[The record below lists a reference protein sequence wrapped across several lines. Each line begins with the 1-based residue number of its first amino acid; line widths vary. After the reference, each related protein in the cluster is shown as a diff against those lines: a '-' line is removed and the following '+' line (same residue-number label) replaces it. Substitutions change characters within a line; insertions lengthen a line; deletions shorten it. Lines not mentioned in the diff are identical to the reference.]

1 MIKNIKYNFFAFLV
15 ISATINLNA
24 CNNRREKQA
33 NSKYTEVKENPI
45 INVPEKKIK
54 KVTYFIENSGS
65 VFGYVRNFS
74 EYVSAISE
82 LSEKPEFVSENT
94 IRSFN
99 FINGNDLTINY
110 LGNDPILLK
119 NNLNVRGYNC
129 GDILHSNLN
138 EMFQKALDNCGD
150 GLISILISDGIYD
163 IGEEDAPFNALVTKG
178 KETRSKFIKKLE
190 KGDIQ
195 TILVKLNSSFNGD
208 YCYASKRGRI
218 TINHKRPYYI
228 WIFGESSLLNKYF
241 TEEYISTKLAGYESM
256 VRFFKLGQVH
266 IPYQAT
272 SQNKLG
278 NLKFGKR
285 DKNILEDVEMDRN
298 GRGFGFSVAVDF
310 TSLPLSDTYF
320 NNKANYEC
328 SGNFYVVEVQKVV
341 INNLYEVSSFVPSHL
356 IHVHSKLSPY
366 GALSIGLKN
375 TVPLWISTTNID
387 SETNIETNSSQTFGF
402 KYLIEGISEA
412 YQFVSPQKN
421 IVTFSIAINK

>member
-1 MIKNIKYNFFAFLV
+1 MIINIKYSFFAFLV
-15 ISATINLNA
+15 IAASINLQA
-24 CNNRREKQA
+24 CTNRRNKQSSTKDNGA
-33 NSKYTEVKENPI
+33 NQPTSNSK
-45 INVPEKKIK
+45 VPDKKATM
-54 KVTYFIENSGS
+54 VTFFIENSGS

-99 FINGNDLTINY
+99 FINGNILQIKH
-110 LGNDPILLK
+110 LGKDPILLK
-119 NNLNVRGYNC
+119 NNLNVTGYNC

-138 EMFQKALDNCGD
+138 EMFQKALDSCGD

-163 IGEEDAPFNALVTKG
+163 IGEENAPFNALVTKG
-178 KETRSKFIKKLE
+178 KETRSKFIKRLE

-195 TILVKLNSSFNGD
+195 TILVKLNSSFDGD

-218 TINHKRPYYI
+218 AINHKRPYYI

-278 NLKFGKR
+278 NLKFDKR
-285 DKNILEDVEMDRN
+285 NKNILV
-298 GRGFGFSVAVDF
+298 
-310 TSLPLSDTYF
+310 
-320 NNKANYEC
+320 
-328 SGNFYVVEVQKVV
+328 
-341 INNLYEVSSFVPSHL
+341 L
-356 IHVHSKLSPY
+356 IL
-366 GALSIGLKN
+366 
-375 TVPLWISTTNID
+375 
-387 SETNIETNSSQTFGF
+387 
-402 KYLIEGISEA
+402 
-412 YQFVSPQKN
+412 
-421 IVTFSIAINK
+421 